1 MDNHAE
7 KVVRLSDLKKLS
19 QRIDTKYATGEAVN
33 DLAGRLEHTIT
44 TDNMLSVT
52 EILKIMEEN

>member
-19 QRIDTKYATGEAVN
+19 QRIATKYATGEAVSG
-33 DLAGRLEHTIT
+33 LAGRLEHTIT
-44 TDNMLSVT
+44 TDDMLSVT

>member
-1 MDNHAE
+1 MDNHEE
-7 KVVRLSDLKKLS
+7 KVARLSDLKKLS
-19 QRIDTKYATGEAVN
+19 QRIDTKYATGEAVSS
-33 DLAGRLEHTIT
+33 LAGRLEHTIT

>member
-19 QRIDTKYATGEAVN
+19 QKIDTKYATGEAVN
-33 DLAGRLEHTIT
+33 SLAGRLEHTVT
-44 TDNMLSVT
+44 TDNMLSVS
-52 EILKIMEEN
+52 EILKIMEVQ